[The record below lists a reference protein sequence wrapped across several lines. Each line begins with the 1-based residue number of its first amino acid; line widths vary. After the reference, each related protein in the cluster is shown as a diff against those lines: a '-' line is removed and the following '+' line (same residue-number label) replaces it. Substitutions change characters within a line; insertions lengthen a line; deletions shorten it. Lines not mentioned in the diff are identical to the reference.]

1 MSPSDSPHREK
12 ERPSADIQK
21 VFDGHND
28 MLYQLWERGD
38 QKGQLFLD
46 TDHSNPLSITYHK
59 ARNGGLAGGLFAIFV
74 PENNTPENNAPENN
88 RLANNTSEGTSK
100 LSQPEA
106 FQYTLDMLA
115 IAHYLNN
122 THQHT
127 FRICRNKSDIN
138 EAEKEGAIAAV
149 LHIEGAEAIGADLK
163 ELELLALRGVRSIGP
178 LWSRPNIFGQGVP
191 FSYPGSPDQGS
202 GLTAKGKALVRGC
215 DAAGIVLD
223 VSHLNEAGFW
233 DITKISDQPIIASH
247 SNAHSLC
254 PSPRNLTDRQLDAI
268 AERGGLVGVCF
279 ATAYLREDGARDRN
293 TSIDLILRQFDYLI
307 SRIGEDK
314 VAFGSDFDGAVLPAS
329 LPDAAA
335 LPALLAAMQAYGFG
349 APLIAKLSWDNW
361 LDKLV

>member
-1 MSPSDSPHREK
+1 M
-12 ERPSADIQK
+12 
-21 VFDGHND
+21 
-28 MLYQLWERGD
+28 
-38 QKGQLFLD
+38 
-46 TDHSNPLSITYHK
+46 
-59 ARNGGLAGGLFAIFV
+59 
-74 PENNTPENNAPENN
+74 
-88 RLANNTSEGTSK
+88 
-100 LSQPEA
+100 
-106 FQYTLDMLA
+106 
-115 IAHYLNN
+115 
-122 THQHT
+122 
-127 FRICRNKSDIN
+127 
-138 EAEKEGAIAAV
+138 
-149 LHIEGAEAIGADLK
+149 
-163 ELELLALRGVRSIGP
+163 
-178 LWSRPNIFGQGVP
+178 
-191 FSYPGSPDQGS
+191 
-202 GLTAKGKALVRGC
+202 
-215 DAAGIVLD
+215 LD

-329 LPDAAA
+329 LADAAA